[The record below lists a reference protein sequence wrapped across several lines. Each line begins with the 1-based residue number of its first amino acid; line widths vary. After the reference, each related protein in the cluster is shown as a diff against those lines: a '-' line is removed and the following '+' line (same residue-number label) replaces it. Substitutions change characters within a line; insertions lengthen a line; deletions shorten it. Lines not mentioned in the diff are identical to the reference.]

1 MRDKK
6 RIAGRKASKE
16 VSNMEEKLQMVRKI
30 VPDLTEELV
39 KRYRILKTVRLLEP
53 CGRRLVV
60 ISLGMTERTVR
71 SEIEKLNAQGLVKVP
86 KQVCL

>member
-1 MRDKK
+1 
-6 RIAGRKASKE
+6 
-16 VSNMEEKLQMVRKI
+16 MEEKLQMVRKI

-60 ISLGMTERTVR
+60 ISLGMTEKRPQ
-71 SEIEKLNAQGLVKVP
+71 KGVP
-86 KQVCL
+86 VLTRKNGTQ